1 MTTDF
6 LALQAQFAAFIRDP
20 AHAPVPKGC
29 DPERMQLYHQLFFNN
44 IDGILENTF
53 ERSRAHIADDQWQEL
68 VRTFFST
75 VPQHS
80 PYLVDVPAR
89 FLEFLQE
96 QTTVALPEPVL
107 ELAAF
112 EATLH
117 ECRMAEDI
125 TLPEA
130 TESLPDD
137 VFDAA
142 WQPHPQGVLFESVY
156 PVNQA
161 DFSLDEVP
169 AEPTLLWIQRDDA
182 GVVQIYYLSAASA
195 RWLVLLDAHSGATP
209 GASLAQLAREL
220 NVAPENLT
228 GFARAQLTDWI
239 ADGVLIPA
247 SGSKENA
254 SSA

>member
-6 LALQAQFAAFIRDP
+6 LALQAQFTAFIRNP
-20 AHAPVPKGC
+20 EQAPLPQGC

-44 IDGILENTF
+44 FDGILENTF
-53 ERSRAHIADDQWQEL
+53 ERTRAHIADEQWQVL
-68 VRTFFST
+68 VHLFFSS

-96 QTTVALPEPVL
+96 QSAVALPEPVL

-125 TLPEA
+125 TLPEE

-161 DFSLDEVP
+161 DFSLDAVP

-182 GVVQIYYLSAASA
+182 GVVQIYNLSPASA

-209 GASLAQLAREL
+209 SVSLAQLAQEI

-228 GFARAQLTDWI
+228 EFARTQLTDWI

-247 SGSKENA
+247 TGHKDNA
-254 SSA
+254 DPA